1 MQSWRE
7 SSIIHKKN
15 NIQPH
20 TASSAAQIFY
30 MCNRNRASIVKRES
44 SFQTK
49 VGQHTTTRREAMIR
63 SFSRA
68 ATSVLKTHID
78 SDYTLSTA
86 SSTSLGSGES
96 VNSGSLRI
104 PSPSPPT
111 TSATARRRSRYWSPT
126 PTQRHRERSV
136 DGNRGGGEVG
146 RRSRSKK
153 RSGSNSRRDVGRAPQ
168 DMRTGGEEA
177 RNRRR
182 RCPPPPPPRRGT
194 ANDHRSPRNDT
205 IRRQLSPPRRQSVPN
220 GRSSLPSRSRSRL
233 LYPAPR
239 RISSDEHPPYL
250 RRCSDSFP
258 ELKFPP
264 TQRKREKMPANNINE
279 QDNGPPIAEICI
291 IRVHPLPKRRPAVQK
306 SQRLHYK

>member
-1 MQSWRE
+1 
-7 SSIIHKKN
+7 
-15 NIQPH
+15 
-20 TASSAAQIFY
+20 
-30 MCNRNRASIVKRES
+30 
-44 SFQTK
+44 
-49 VGQHTTTRREAMIR
+49 MIR

-104 PSPSPPT
+104 SSPSPPT

-126 PTQRHRERSV
+126 PNQRHRVRSV
-136 DGNRGGGEVG
+136 DENREGAEVG

-182 RCPPPPPPRRGT
+182 RCPPPPPPCRGA
-194 ANDHRSPRNDT
+194 ANEHRSPRNDC

-239 RISSDEHPPYL
+239 RISSDEHPPPVATVSVP
-250 RRCSDSFP
+250 RRHCSDSFP

-264 TQRKREKMPANNINE
+264 PPRKREKMPANNVNE

-291 IRVHPLPKRRPAVQK
+291 VRVHPLLKRRPPVQK
-306 SQRLHYK
+306 STLT